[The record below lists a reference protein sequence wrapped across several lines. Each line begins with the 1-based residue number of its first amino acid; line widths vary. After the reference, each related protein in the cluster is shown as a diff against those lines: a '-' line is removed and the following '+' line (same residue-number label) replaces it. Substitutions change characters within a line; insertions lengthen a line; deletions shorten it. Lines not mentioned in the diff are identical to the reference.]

1 MKKILAIVLCVILT
15 GACLACLSACG
26 KQDLSQSTYLGT
38 WKATGAKFKG
48 EDVDIKEA
56 LTSGDLIITLNG
68 DGTAVID
75 DADGISNAE
84 WKETG
89 SGIKLKGGSY
99 NTKLTWTGDSFDMSI
114 IGFHLILTAQ
124 TGEENTEPEGAGL
137 DENGERHFFINN
149 SPYVITAEDG
159 FDNAGVTELLCDAT
173 ETYSFTKSYDDTTW
187 KVYVL
192 DEKFADGA
200 RYLSQAEE
208 PALEGDGTL
217 EIEEGKYI
225 YILCS
230 ESAFTADAASG
241 AALSINYASSLSG
254 NYQDS
259 VSQRATAKVFDNGET
274 LDIIVRWSSS
284 ATETTMWDMVCNN
297 EGDKLTY
304 TNCKKSNVTYDENG
318 ESTEDVEYENGEGYF
333 TLEDGKLLWN
343 GASEENCAACVFEKT
358 V

>member
-1 MKKILAIVLCVILT
+1 
-15 GACLACLSACG
+15 
-26 KQDLSQSTYLGT
+26 
-38 WKATGAKFKG
+38 
-48 EDVDIKEA
+48 
-56 LTSGDLIITLNG
+56 
-68 DGTAVID
+68 
-75 DADGISNAE
+75 
-84 WKETG
+84 
-89 SGIKLKGGSY
+89 
-99 NTKLTWTGDSFDMSI
+99 MSI

-192 DEKFADGA
+192 DEKFTDGA

-230 ESAFTADAASG
+230 ESAFSADAASG

-259 VSQRATAKVFDNGET
+259 TSQRATAKVFDNGET

-318 ESTEDVEYENGEGYF
+318 ESTEEVEYENGEGFF